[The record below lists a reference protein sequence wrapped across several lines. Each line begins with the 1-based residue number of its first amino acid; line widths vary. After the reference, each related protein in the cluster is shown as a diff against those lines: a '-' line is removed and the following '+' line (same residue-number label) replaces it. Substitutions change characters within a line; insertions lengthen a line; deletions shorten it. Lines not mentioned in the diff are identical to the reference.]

1 MSTEVCWRTLGGAE
15 MHVSANYALQSYIF
29 IGTPQRTNELY
40 ISRYNMWYIFIGTPQ
55 RTNFLFELY
64 ISRYIMWYYI
74 YRGISCGR
82 VSTPH
87 MTTFTSIL
95 LTQSIYRWR
104 HNGFRELC
112 QSLIIFI
119 GTPQR
124 ANFLFELYMSRYI
137 MWQIQQ
143 TWIRYG
149 DY

>member
-1 MSTEVCWRTLGGAE
+1 MFPQTMLYSLIFLLGHLRG
-15 MHVSANYALQSYIF
+15 
-29 IGTPQRTNELY
+29 R
-40 ISRYNMWYIFIGTPQ
+40 ISSLN
-55 RTNFLFELY
+55 
-64 ISRYIMWYYI
+64 YI

-137 MWQIQQ
+137 MW
-143 TWIRYG
+143 
-149 DY
+149 

>member
-1 MSTEVCWRTLGGAE
+1 MKICPQKFVGEHWEAQRCMFPQTTLYSLIFLLGHLRGRI
-15 MHVSANYALQSYIF
+15 SSLNYIYLGISCGIF
-29 IGTPQRTNELY
+29 LLEHHRGR
-40 ISRYNMWYIFIGTPQ
+40 ISSLN
-55 RTNFLFELY
+55 
-64 ISRYIMWYYI
+64 YI

-137 MWQIQQ
+137 MW
-143 TWIRYG
+143 
-149 DY
+149 